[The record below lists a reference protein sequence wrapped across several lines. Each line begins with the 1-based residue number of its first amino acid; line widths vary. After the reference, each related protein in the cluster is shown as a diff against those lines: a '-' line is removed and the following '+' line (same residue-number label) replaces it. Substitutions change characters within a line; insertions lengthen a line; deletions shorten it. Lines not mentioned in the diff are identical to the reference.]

1 MDVTEDTAER
11 RWRRALGIAF
21 GLGSQV
27 LFLVTVWYLFW
38 FLHDGGRRSSA
49 SLAALAI
56 DALLAIQFA
65 VPHSM
70 LLLPRT
76 RKFITR
82 YLPGAFYGCLN
93 CTVTCLC
100 LLVVFAWWR
109 SSPVVLWQAEG
120 TAAAA
125 VRAGFYASWA
135 ALFYSLYI
143 SGLGYQTGLTPWWY
157 WFRRR
162 PAPRRAFVEHG
173 AYRWLRHPI
182 YLSFLGLIWFAPR
195 MTLDHAVLTGIWTA
209 YIFVGSYLKD
219 GRLTYYLG
227 DVYRDYSSRVSGYP
241 LVGFGPFGRRPWA
254 ATPTAATPAPADNAS
269 SAQHAA

>member
-1 MDVTEDTAER
+1 MNVKDDSSER
-11 RWRRALGIAF
+11 PWGRALGISF

-27 LFLVTVWYLFW
+27 LFLATVWYLFW
-38 FLHDGGRRSSA
+38 FLRDGGGSPSRG
-49 SLAALAI
+49 SLAL
-56 DALLAIQFA
+56 DALLALQFA
-65 VPHSM
+65 IPHSG

-76 RKFITR
+76 RKLVTR
-82 YLPGAFYGCLN
+82 FLPGAFYGCLN
-93 CTVTCLC
+93 CSVTCLS
-100 LLVVFAWWR
+100 LLAVFHWWH

-120 TAAAA
+120 VTATL
-125 VRAGFYASWA
+125 VSAGFYASWV

-157 WFRRR
+157 WFRRQ
-162 PAPRRAFVEHG
+162 PAPRRQFEERG

-182 YLSFLGLIWFAPR
+182 YLSFLGLVWFTPR

-227 DVYRDYSSRVSGYP
+227 DQYRDYSSRVSGYP
-241 LVGFGPFGRRPWA
+241 LVGFGPLGKRPPIAASPAAAKPVGDA
-254 ATPTAATPAPADNAS
+254 ATT
-269 SAQHAA
+269 QHAA